1 MRNIVEDDYANT
13 CNGARTQIHTLTKL
27 NQVTHHAQVD
37 PVQTQSGNIC
47 AHTHTHTGEHKPTYP
62 DSVPDWKGNS
72 PFVSLRC
79 FFSVNTQNK
88 APLRVNQPQL
98 QSQDTF
104 VIQTLCTMK
113 CTSSARSLLLF
124 MVQEK
129 CSSVDVWFGNERIC
143 RKFKVQRVQT
153 QTNAVSIFWFLCLCV
168 NAHLQNRPLYCRGS
182 FVIATTF

>member
-1 MRNIVEDDYANT
+1 MEHAHKYT
-13 CNGARTQIHTLTKL
+13 HT
-27 NQVTHHAQVD
+27 H
-37 PVQTQSGNIC
+37 QTQSSHTSCTGRPSPNPIRKHLR
-47 AHTHTHTGEHKPTYP
+47 AHTHTHTGEHKPTYL

-129 CSSVDVWFGNERIC
+129 CGSVDVWFGNERIC

-153 QTNAVSIFWFLCLCV
+153 QTNAVSIFRFLCLCV